1 MQNTIKILKKAH
13 YTNEKKYKM
22 DLDALHNR
30 IKELEAENKELSM
43 KFRDKEKV
51 APAVKSLI
59 LLTQCIIDRKQIS

>member
-1 MQNTIKILKKAH
+1 
-13 YTNEKKYKM
+13 M